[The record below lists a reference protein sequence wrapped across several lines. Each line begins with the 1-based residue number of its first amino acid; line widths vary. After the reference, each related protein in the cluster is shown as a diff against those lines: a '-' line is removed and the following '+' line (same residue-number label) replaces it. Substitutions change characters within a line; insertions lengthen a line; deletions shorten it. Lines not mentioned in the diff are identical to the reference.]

1 MTNTPGS
8 GWPGSPPPQGPGSNP
23 GWGAPT
29 GNGGQNLQYPG
40 QPQQYPGQP
49 QHYPGQP
56 QPAPSAGFDPQ
67 RALGEP
73 PPARVS
79 INEFRP
85 PPNRTLLLITI
96 AALITLVLVI
106 AGGIY
111 VRSLPE
117 QQPSASPS
125 PSQTSAGPG
134 QPFETSDGRKGRWQ
148 IVESTWTDEG
158 LQLELRLYADDDN
171 ITFSFLAFANATT
184 EVVAP
189 SHSPESPDIRTGTVT
204 KTQPVTG
211 FVFFPMPRGD
221 ATIILANGAGRQMSA
236 LAVKG

>member
-67 RALGEP
+67 RALGEA

-79 INEFRP
+79 IDEFRP
-85 PPNRTLLLITI
+85 PPNRTPLLITI

-158 LQLELRLYADDDN
+158 LQLELRLYADDGN